1 MLQRFMNMDKNK
13 TELIHGDFFDNW
25 MKTHPQS
32 VDLILVDPPYGI
44 LKRAGQAWDEPI
56 DWTMA
61 ERILAQL
68 LSSTGRVIIFCNL
81 SLLFQLSMQ
90 FKKHLIFKHLHIWN
104 KPGGS
109 PTNEYCPISD
119 AEYIACF
126 HRSDTKVNALTF
138 NPWESGKVGKP
149 YSKKNGQRS
158 MKTKGGL
165 KSEVSINHSGKR
177 YSRTVINAPGKPNM
191 VQSERTNHPT
201 QKPLSLMR
209 ELIRIYSN
217 DDNLILSPFA
227 GSGTDIIAAFLE
239 GRRSLGY
246 EKDENFFLEAKE
258 RIRREIESWQT
269 RNEVLHEE

>member
-1 MLQRFMNMDKNK
+1 MDNHK
-13 TELIHGDFFDNW
+13 TDLIHGDFFENW
-25 MKTHPQS
+25 MKTYPQS
-32 VDLILVDPPYGI
+32 IDLILVDPPYGI

-56 DWTMA
+56 DWMMA
-61 ERILAQL
+61 ERIFAQL
-68 LSSTGRVIIFCNL
+68 LSPSGRVIIFCNL
-81 SLLFQLSMQ
+81 SLLFQLGTQ
-90 FKKHLIFKHLHIWN
+90 FKKHLIFKHLHLWN

-126 HRSDTKVNALTF
+126 HRSDVKVNALTF
-138 NPWESGKVGKP
+138 NPWESGKMGKP
-149 YSKKNGQRS
+149 YTKKNGQRS
-158 MKTKGGL
+158 MKTKGGQ
-165 KSEVSINHSGKR
+165 KSEISINQTGKR
-177 YSRTVINAPGKPNM
+177 YSRTVIEAPGKPNM
-191 VQSERTNHPT
+191 IQSERTKHPT

-217 DDNLILSPFA
+217 DGNLVLSPFA
-227 GSGTDIIAAFLE
+227 GSGTDLIAAYFE

-269 RNEVLHEE
+269 QNEVLHDE

>member
-201 QKPLSLMR
+201 QKPLSISICATPETPSCWRCSCRSSLR
-209 ELIRIYSN
+209 RCLPGN
-217 DDNLILSPFA
+217 
-227 GSGTDIIAAFLE
+227 
-239 GRRSLGY
+239 GRRCGPGPKQPPRPVHSGAACTSLP
-246 EKDENFFLEAKE
+246 A
-258 RIRREIESWQT
+258 RRVM
-269 RNEVLHEE
+269 R